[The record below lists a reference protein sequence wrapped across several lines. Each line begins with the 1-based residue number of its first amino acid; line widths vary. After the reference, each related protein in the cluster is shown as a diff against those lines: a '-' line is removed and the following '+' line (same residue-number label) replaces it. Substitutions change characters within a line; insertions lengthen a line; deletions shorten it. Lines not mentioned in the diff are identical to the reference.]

1 MQRTGGIIRLTA
13 WIVPVIAGVLCGVT
27 GCAGYPGMFI
37 EGKVEDWLGQP
48 LPGVAVTVAGEDPAR
63 SGLSDP
69 LGRYRLGATRCPGK
83 IVFMKSGYTRVIL
96 PISSDLGTIWNR
108 VAEVPRLWPVP
119 SVEGVYLAEKGH
131 YRPLDVARPAVF
143 MVRDVGPTP
152 ALTVVPSI
160 LFPKPVFSGGPDA
173 FPDPASDRF
182 LVAARMPMRETRLW
196 RLRRALAAPSDALS
210 ARKRAGVKTTTSG
223 NTAAEKRQA
232 EETYYQAVWVAD
244 ARVSITLRPVD
255 DPDGTLYVIVPD
267 TQLSP
272 GVYAVHWGGI
282 TGTGALE
289 QRVYLFAVPDP
300 ATGAIPEPE
309 KTEEER
315 QRDEKREQQRQQR
328 RKEMDKSTNEGM
340 G

>member
-1 MQRTGGIIRLTA
+1 
-13 WIVPVIAGVLCGVT
+13 
-27 GCAGYPGMFI
+27 
-37 EGKVEDWLGQP
+37 
-48 LPGVAVTVAGEDPAR
+48 
-63 SGLSDP
+63 
-69 LGRYRLGATRCPGK
+69 
-83 IVFMKSGYTRVIL
+83 
-96 PISSDLGTIWNR
+96 
-108 VAEVPRLWPVP
+108 
-119 SVEGVYLAEKGH
+119 
-131 YRPLDVARPAVF
+131 
-143 MVRDVGPTP
+143 
-152 ALTVVPSI
+152 
-160 LFPKPVFSGGPDA
+160 
-173 FPDPASDRF
+173 
-182 LVAARMPMRETRLW
+182 
-196 RLRRALAAPSDALS
+196 
-210 ARKRAGVKTTTSG
+210 GVKTTTSG